1 VNPTMTVQAKT
12 TLDLYRVGVDIEKGI
27 DWDWDTD
34 ESDADD
40 DDCRRD
46 PSYQPKKSGERKR
59 GATKQRTK
67 LKATSFALRPYG
79 VLGNRLGLAGITQE
93 APGPTAN
100 LCAFCDPAGLRY
112 IQEYGPQGASGASG
126 SIYAWLGISEQKAFP
141 PDVVNAIVKET
152 DAKAFV
158 YDVHGKG
165 RAICIHV
172 VGPQFGR
179 SRATNEGYA
188 AAVETLSVAYENV
201 LKEFSVCEA
210 PALRL
215 LPISGGIF
223 AGHFLD
229 KIALLTI
236 DSLGRACERIQA
248 ANPAMAALLGAKQ
261 LDMCVFS
268 EKEWKQFQGAW
279 STRRSQ
285 GGGGRSRLGAGSG
298 CGEAGRG
305 KLCSPLVTSPPL
317 SSPMPPAET
326 RSETFPAALQGKG
339 KEPADEKEGEGK
351 REGEGEGEVPKGQIT
366 ASAAAAA
373 DTDTDTDGLADPS
386 VQRLGDVAKS
396 TREASNKTHEM
407 PEAVSAGGA
416 QQQTD
421 GGGGRVAGASSPNP
435 LTSSP
440 PPPPPTPAPDMH
452 QRADWGADKASAEG
466 GGRARG
472 EGSGGAA
479 ECAGGGG
486 AGAGG
491 GGEGEGGGGGGGGV
505 SGSGELE
512 DGGRGAA
519 EPMLT
524 GYSMG
529 VHPGLPPD
537 VANPAQYQHMA
548 AIYVEVSLFV
558 HRTLP

>member
-1 VNPTMTVQAKT
+1 MTVQAKT

-223 AGHFLD
+223 AGPFLA
-229 KIALLTI
+229 KIAQLTF
-236 DSLGRACERIQA
+236 DSLQRACANIQA
-248 ANPAMAALLGAKQ
+248 ADPAMAALLSSKR

-268 EKEWKQFQGAW
+268 EEEWALFQTAW
-279 STRRSQ
+279 STYPAPVPTAAVPPAPFMPPPAASKSAGATRGPCWQLFQSRRT
-285 GGGGRSRLGAGSG
+285 GGRYWHNEVT
-298 CGEAGRG
+298 GE
-305 KLCSPLVTSPPL
+305 
-317 SSPMPPAET
+317 SS
-326 RSETFPAALQGKG
+326 L
-339 KEPADEKEGEGK
+339 
-351 REGEGEGEVPKGQIT
+351 
-366 ASAAAAA
+366 
-373 DTDTDTDGLADPS
+373 
-386 VQRLGDVAKS
+386 
-396 TREASNKTHEM
+396 
-407 PEAVSAGGA
+407 
-416 QQQTD
+416 
-421 GGGGRVAGASSPNP
+421 
-435 LTSSP
+435 
-440 PPPPPTPAPDMH
+440 
-452 QRADWGADKASAEG
+452 
-466 GGRARG
+466 
-472 EGSGGAA
+472 
-479 ECAGGGG
+479 
-486 AGAGG
+486 
-491 GGEGEGGGGGGGGV
+491 
-505 SGSGELE
+505 
-512 DGGRGAA
+512 
-519 EPMLT
+519 
-524 GYSMG
+524 
-529 VHPGLPPD
+529 
-537 VANPAQYQHMA
+537 
-548 AIYVEVSLFV
+548 
-558 HRTLP
+558 